1 MARPARSPSP
11 DAGGSPSTAT
21 PACSPPSR
29 SRRVPADVPH
39 HPPGGLGA
47 AGAAALTAAALGQAS
62 AGAQTPTRK
71 PNILIVMCDQE
82 RAPQWTPDLPLP
94 ARDWIDSHGVTF
106 ERFHHSAVQ
115 CSSARACMWTGM
127 YVPQNGIFGNFLQS
141 WQFSLDPRIP
151 TIADLL
157 KEQGYTTAF
166 FGKWHLSMVGT
177 SLPEGPLDTLRNN
190 YLAPYGFDYS
200 EISTSLEPAGYND
213 GIYNDPVW
221 TKQGV
226 DWLKEHGGGDQ
237 PWFCVVSL
245 LNPHDIAYF
254 PRGFTADVTR
264 PDWEVQLPPNFEDD
278 VRSKPRVHAQYDG
291 GAALVRGK
299 VKPDDTATWKRLINT
314 YCDLIVNTDDNYAA
328 IMKALHH
335 SGGFDDTVVIRTADH
350 GEMAGSHRAVG
361 KGPMIYDEQ
370 LRMPLSISYPKR
382 FPAVQGARTPALA
395 EAVDL
400 VPTCLEL
407 AGVADPVNR
416 YPWLRGRSLVP
427 ALQDPVGARGK
438 EFTVS
443 TCDEVWSPQDFA
455 GQGKAWR
462 RHVRAAL
469 SGRFKIA
476 RYVAMTGKPQ
486 TERTEDQEYELY
498 DLREDPLELRN
509 LARDPAYTPLLDELL
524 TVLND
529 LERERLGP
537 VEVPLSG
544 PPSLIEPIRP
554 DPIGRPSIGDQTK
567 ENPPSPVEGV
577 PGAYVQ
583 LPFGDPHLLARV
595 YDGVGGDRLPQTAD
609 ESRALAEA
617 RALHR
622 ARMLCELG
630 PMAGRTR

>member
-1 MARPARSPSP
+1 MPH
-11 DAGGSPSTAT
+11 AT
-21 PACSPPSR
+21 
-29 SRRVPADVPH
+29 RREL
-39 HPPGGLGA
+39 LGA
-47 AGAAALTAAALGQAS
+47 GAAAALTATALARSPAS
-62 AGAQTPTRK
+62 ADGVPARR

-94 ARDWIDSHGVTF
+94 ARDWIDRRGVSF
-106 ERFHHSAVQ
+106 DRFHHSAVQ
-115 CSSARACMWTGM
+115 CSSARACLWTGM
-127 YVPQNGIFGNFLQS
+127 YTRQNGIFGNFLQS

-157 KEQGYTTAF
+157 KEQGYSTAF

-177 SLPEGPLDTLRNN
+177 SLPEGPTDTLRNN

-213 GIYNDPVW
+213 GVYNDPVW

-226 DWLKEHGGGDQ
+226 DWLKEHGGDDQ

-278 VRSKPRVHAQYDG
+278 ITAKPRVHAQYDG
-291 GAALVRGK
+291 GAALIRGK
-299 VKPDDTATWKRLINT
+299 IAPDDIDTWKRLLNT
-314 YCDLIVNTDDNYAA
+314 YCDLVVNTDDNYAA
-328 IMKALHH
+328 VMKALHH
-335 SGGFDDTVVIRTADH
+335 SGGLDDTVVIRTADH

-370 LRMPLSISYPKR
+370 LRKPLSISWPKR
-382 FPAVQGARTPALA
+382 FGAVQGARTAALA

-400 VPTCLEL
+400 LPTCLEL
-407 AGVADPVNR
+407 AGVADPVGR

-427 ALQDPVGARGK
+427 ALEDPVHARGK

-455 GQGKAWR
+455 GQGKAWK

-469 SGRFKIA
+469 SGHFKIA

-486 TERTEDQEYELY
+486 TEVTDEQEFELY
-498 DLREDPLELRN
+498 DRHEDPLELRN
-509 LARDPAYTPLLDELL
+509 LARDPAYKPLLEDLKA
-524 TVLND
+524 VLHD
-529 LERERLGP
+529 LEQERLGP
-537 VEVPLSG
+537 VEIALKGSA
-544 PPSLIEPIRP
+544 SLIEGIRP
-554 DPIGRPSIGDQTK
+554 DPIGRPSLSDA
-567 ENPPSPVEGV
+567 EGGPGPAEGI
-577 PGAYVQ
+577 PGAYVP
-583 LPFGDPHLLARV
+583 LPFGDPQLLAHV
-595 YDGVGGDRLPQTAD
+595 YEGTGGDRLPQTAD
-609 ESRALAEA
+609 ESRAMAEA

-622 ARMLCELG
+622 ASMLCELG
-630 PMAGRTR
+630 PVPAKAGR